1 MKMIKSRR
9 LSAAKRL
16 AERKLVLE
24 GFASAPKIKDRASFA
39 TNSINWAEN
48 SVSKFNMRRSDD
60 EFNLKPE
67 YKALFLET
75 CPKNSLWTEVSPNM
89 IGYKLTKV
97 FYERAYA
104 GLEPL
109 AMESM
114 MRFP

>member
-16 AERKLVLE
+16 AERKLVLK

-39 TNSINWAEN
+39 TNSIKWAE
-48 SVSKFNMRRSDD
+48 SSGPFNMRRSDD
-60 EFNLKPE
+60 KFNLKPA